1 MQNLKIGT
9 RLAFAFGLLTL
20 LMLASVG
27 AGIYIITD
35 LDNALRVFATRRLPL
50 TTTAADWEVSLL
62 QSARITRNMLI
73 LDDPAQVREQLEANR
88 QETEKRHAYAA
99 FMDKTIKL
107 PANRERFKAII
118 ALGDKYLPLQGEFES
133 LVAAGKRAEA
143 RTLLLESLR
152 PVQLAYIG
160 ALKDY
165 VEAAVK
171 KTNEELLETV
181 ATAALGIK
189 FLIGAGIGAL
199 LTACLAAWLV
209 TRSIV
214 RPLRMAICAAG
225 EIARGNLRNDL
236 HVAHHDEIGMLT
248 RSLGDM
254 QSNLAALVGEI
265 QSYANDVAREAASL
279 SVTAEQVSSSALSQ
293 SEAAASVA
301 AAVEEMT
308 VGVAHI
314 ADSAAEANARTRE
327 SGTLSNHGRE
337 IVKRA
342 EREMAGIAQGIDES
356 EALVSDLKT
365 QSKEIS
371 VVTKVIAQIA
381 EQTNLL
387 ALNAAIEAARAGE
400 GGRGFAV
407 VADAVREL
415 AERTARSTSEIAA
428 TIQKVQSSTDSVSAG
443 MATSVARARS
453 GLALSR
459 QADESIARIDD
470 SSRVVMHSVDEITLA
485 LQEQRAASTEIARH
499 VESIAQMTEENNA
512 AAIQA
517 RSAATGLE
525 QLAGKLQGSVLQ
537 FSV

>member
-1 MQNLKIGT
+1 M
-9 RLAFAFGLLTL
+9 
-20 LMLASVG
+20 
-27 AGIYIITD
+27 
-35 LDNALRVFATRRLPL
+35 
-50 TTTAADWEVSLL
+50 
-62 QSARITRNMLI
+62 
-73 LDDPAQVREQLEANR
+73 
-88 QETEKRHAYAA
+88 
-99 FMDKTIKL
+99 
-107 PANRERFKAII
+107 
-118 ALGDKYLPLQGEFES
+118 
-133 LVAAGKRAEA
+133 
-143 RTLLLESLR
+143 
-152 PVQLAYIG
+152 
-160 ALKDY
+160 
-165 VEAAVK
+165 
-171 KTNEELLETV
+171 
-181 ATAALGIK
+181 
-189 FLIGAGIGAL
+189 
-199 LTACLAAWLV
+199 
-209 TRSIV
+209 
-214 RPLRMAICAAG
+214 
-225 EIARGNLRNDL
+225 
-236 HVAHHDEIGMLT
+236 
-248 RSLGDM
+248 
-254 QSNLAALVGEI
+254 
-265 QSYANDVAREAASL
+265 
-279 SVTAEQVSSSALSQ
+279 
-293 SEAAASVA
+293 A

-308 VGVAHI
+308 VGVAQI

-499 VESIAQMTEENNA
+499 VEGIAQMTEENNA

-517 RSAATGLE
+517 RNAATGLE